1 MEPIETRTYNLRGSH
16 YAIGCQLGKQA
27 ASNEYLKAK
36 YVVKAAVD
44 PKQIRETN
52 AQLERWL
59 SGHTEEV
66 QGFAEGLNVQLDT
79 LVF

>member
-36 YVVKAAVD
+36 YVVKEAVD
-44 PKQIRETN
+44 QKQIRETTLCLN
-52 AQLERWL
+52 AGVRVLLKRYRAL
-59 SGHTEEV
+59 PTH
-66 QGFAEGLNVQLDT
+66 
-79 LVF
+79 

>member
-16 YAIGCQLGKQA
+16 YAIGYQLGKQA

-44 PKQIRETN
+44 QSKFVRQN
-52 AQLERWL
+52 
-59 SGHTEEV
+59 S
-66 QGFAEGLNVQLDT
+66 FA
-79 LVF
+79 